1 MLHFEISPFCQAQ
14 KLNTDMLSLTEKNGL
29 ISAENLSYLYLNP
42 LLLPGESANC
52 AHVRSKGWDINYF
65 CRSQTPGLPH

>member
-29 ISAENLSYLYLNP
+29 ISAENLP
-42 LLLPGESANC
+42 
-52 AHVRSKGWDINYF
+52 
-65 CRSQTPGLPH
+65 